1 MHYSCMKKECLC
13 CNNEFQADLREVN
26 RGNAKFCSLSCA
38 AKYRNLHRKKYKCKC
53 IVCEQEFEAQ
63 SSKAKYCTNACKLKD
78 YRKRM
83 KSNNAITRSFYNF
96 LLLQPCAICGWNKT
110 SCDVHHIIPVSNGGK
125 NEITNLITL
134 CPNCHR
140 MIHRNLISEE
150 KLKKFRESW
159 AISSPSNEGL
169 GALAGN

>member
-1 MHYSCMKKECLC
+1 MRYGCMKKECLC

-26 RGNAKFCSLSCA
+26 RGSAKFCSLSCA

-83 KSNNAITRSFYNF
+83 KSNNAITRS
-96 LLLQPCAICGWNKT
+96 L
-110 SCDVHHIIPVSNGGK
+110 
-125 NEITNLITL
+125 
-134 CPNCHR
+134 
-140 MIHRNLISEE
+140 
-150 KLKKFRESW
+150 
-159 AISSPSNEGL
+159 
-169 GALAGN
+169 

>member
-1 MHYSCMKKECLC
+1 MERKCLY
-13 CNNEFQADLREVN
+13 CNNVFQADSREVN

-38 AKYRNLHRKKYKCKC
+38 AKYRNLYKKKYKCKC
-53 IVCEQEFEAQ
+53 IVCEYEFEAQ
-63 SSKAKYCTNACKLKD
+63 YSKAKYCSNRCKLKD
-78 YRKRM
+78 YRRKM
-83 KSNNAITRSFYNF
+83 KSNNSITRAFYEF
-96 LLLQPCAICGWNKT
+96 LLLQPCAICGWNKA
-110 SCDVHHIIPVSNGGK
+110 SCDVHHIIPVSYGGK

-140 MIHRNLISEE
+140 MVHRNLISEE

-159 AISSPSNEGL
+159 TISSPSNEGL

>member
-1 MHYSCMKKECLC
+1 MKKECLY

-26 RGNAKFCSLSCA
+26 RGNA
-38 AKYRNLHRKKYKCKC
+38 N
-53 IVCEQEFEAQ
+53 
-63 SSKAKYCTNACKLKD
+63 
-78 YRKRM
+78 
-83 KSNNAITRSFYNF
+83 YNF
-96 LLLQPCAICGWNKT
+96 LLLQPCAICGWNKA

-140 MIHRNLISEE
+140 MVHRNLISEE

-159 AISSPSNEGL
+159 TISSPSNEGL

>member
-1 MHYSCMKKECLC
+1 MRHSCMKKECLC
-13 CNNEFQADLREVN
+13 CNNEFQADLR
-26 RGNAKFCSLSCA
+26 
-38 AKYRNLHRKKYKCKC
+38 
-53 IVCEQEFEAQ
+53 
-63 SSKAKYCTNACKLKD
+63 KA
-78 YRKRM
+78 
-83 KSNNAITRSFYNF
+83 
-96 LLLQPCAICGWNKT
+96 

-140 MIHRNLISEE
+140 MVHRNLISEE

-159 AISSPSNEGL
+159 TISSPSNEGL

>member
-1 MHYSCMKKECLC
+1 MRYSCMKKECLC

-38 AKYRNLHRKKYKCKC
+38 AKC
-53 IVCEQEFEAQ
+53 
-63 SSKAKYCTNACKLKD
+63 
-78 YRKRM
+78 
-83 KSNNAITRSFYNF
+83 
-96 LLLQPCAICGWNKT
+96 
-110 SCDVHHIIPVSNGGK
+110 GK

-140 MIHRNLISEE
+140 MVHRNLISEE

-159 AISSPSNEGL
+159 TISSPSNEGL